1 MGTNLERTVEEGIID
16 KHQSDKLL
24 EAGRSMYYPDRSY
37 HAAVKK
43 VVESGFIPSTEQDA
57 IIVFLVDNEVDVKR
71 EDALLVIKKIVELA
85 GSR

>member
-1 MGTNLERTVEEGIID
+1 MKEGIID